1 MTFDLIFE
9 KGGAGARDA
18 PDGGAV
24 PQRGSAQRSNKKT
37 SRREERTRS
46 LDVVSSKRDAQG
58 EMQVR
63 IVKAED
69 RG

>member
-9 KGGAGARDA
+9 KGGAGARGA

-37 SRREERTRS
+37 FGREERTRTT
-46 LDVVSSKRDAQG
+46 DVVNSKRGAQD

-63 IVKAED
+63 IVKVGD